1 MILMVSADTKDVE
14 ATGKI
19 SYKSET
25 LQEGLCMTAGIRTAE
40 VSGEALTRLQA
51 EQASRAEEEE
61 RGRMARQAQEA
72 AAAKERAA
80 AEDSGAAETAEEAAE
95 EAAAETGRIY
105 EVSEEDYDALL
116 RLVEAEASG
125 EDIKGKLL
133 VANVVE
139 KGAKTRKI
147 YLPAG
152 TTWYDM
158 NDNLRAYAGGQIMLL
173 WPEWNW
179 FGLAQAGLFFLTG
192 LWLLLTGLAHLGEE
206 LTPPTRS
213 AVLGVGATLG
223 FYLLT
228 VGRFGFAPSS
238 VQRIGPTVEVFSALL
253 ALLLSTALV
262 RLLYVGQVR
271 SARWLYFLGFAAF
284 LLCTCLEL
292 PQTFLSWR
300 NGADGLADL
309 ALSLLLALIGLAG
322 LGAAW
327 AVSGR
332 REEQLTDEDG

>member
-1 MILMVSADTKDVE
+1 MLGLAGMILMVSADTKDVE

-133 VANVVE
+133 VANVVLNRVKSGVFPDTIKE
-139 KGAKTRKI
+139 VIYQRQNGRAQFSPVATGKIDRVAVSEETVEAVERALCGEDESAGAL
-147 YLPAG
+147 YFVAPAYADAG
-152 TTWYDM
+152 NHQWFR
-158 NDNLRAYAGGQIMLL
+158 DNLTLLFSYEGHEFYA
-173 WPEWNW
+173 
-179 FGLAQAGLFFLTG
+179 
-192 LWLLLTGLAHLGEE
+192 
-206 LTPPTRS
+206 
-213 AVLGVGATLG
+213 
-223 FYLLT
+223 
-228 VGRFGFAPSS
+228 
-238 VQRIGPTVEVFSALL
+238 
-253 ALLLSTALV
+253 
-262 RLLYVGQVR
+262 
-271 SARWLYFLGFAAF
+271 
-284 LLCTCLEL
+284 
-292 PQTFLSWR
+292 
-300 NGADGLADL
+300 
-309 ALSLLLALIGLAG
+309 
-322 LGAAW
+322 
-327 AVSGR
+327 
-332 REEQLTDEDG
+332 

>member
-1 MILMVSADTKDVE
+1 MLGLAGMILMVSADTKDVE

-51 EQASRAEEEE
+51 ERASRAEEEE

-133 VANVVE
+133 VANVVLNRV
-139 KGAKTRKI
+139 KSGAFPDTIKEVIYQRQNGRAQFSPVATGKI
-147 YLPAG
+147 DRVAVSEETVEAVERALCGEDESAGALYFVAPAYADAG
-152 TTWYDM
+152 NHQWFR
-158 NDNLRAYAGGQIMLL
+158 DNLTLLFSYEGHEFYA
-173 WPEWNW
+173 
-179 FGLAQAGLFFLTG
+179 
-192 LWLLLTGLAHLGEE
+192 
-206 LTPPTRS
+206 
-213 AVLGVGATLG
+213 
-223 FYLLT
+223 
-228 VGRFGFAPSS
+228 
-238 VQRIGPTVEVFSALL
+238 
-253 ALLLSTALV
+253 
-262 RLLYVGQVR
+262 
-271 SARWLYFLGFAAF
+271 
-284 LLCTCLEL
+284 
-292 PQTFLSWR
+292 
-300 NGADGLADL
+300 
-309 ALSLLLALIGLAG
+309 
-322 LGAAW
+322 
-327 AVSGR
+327 
-332 REEQLTDEDG
+332 

>member
-1 MILMVSADTKDVE
+1 MLGLAGMILMVSADTKDVE

-51 EQASRAEEEE
+51 ERASRAEEEE

-133 VANVVE
+133 VANVVLNRV
-139 KGAKTRKI
+139 KSGAFPDIIKEVIYQRQNGRAQFSPVATGKI
-147 YLPAG
+147 DRVAVSEETVEAVERALCGEDESAGALYFVAPAYADAG
-152 TTWYDM
+152 NHQWFR
-158 NDNLRAYAGGQIMLL
+158 DNLTLLFSYEGHEFYA
-173 WPEWNW
+173 
-179 FGLAQAGLFFLTG
+179 
-192 LWLLLTGLAHLGEE
+192 
-206 LTPPTRS
+206 
-213 AVLGVGATLG
+213 
-223 FYLLT
+223 
-228 VGRFGFAPSS
+228 
-238 VQRIGPTVEVFSALL
+238 
-253 ALLLSTALV
+253 
-262 RLLYVGQVR
+262 
-271 SARWLYFLGFAAF
+271 
-284 LLCTCLEL
+284 
-292 PQTFLSWR
+292 
-300 NGADGLADL
+300 
-309 ALSLLLALIGLAG
+309 
-322 LGAAW
+322 
-327 AVSGR
+327 
-332 REEQLTDEDG
+332 

>member
-1 MILMVSADTKDVE
+1 MLGLAGMILMVSADTKDVE

-25 LQEGLCMTAGIRTAE
+25 LQEGLCVTAGIRTAE

-133 VANVVE
+133 VANVVLNRVKSGVFPDTIKE
-139 KGAKTRKI
+139 VIYQRQNGRAQFSPVATGKIDRVAVSEETVEAVERALCGEDESAGAL
-147 YLPAG
+147 YFVAPAYADAG
-152 TTWYDM
+152 NHQWFR
-158 NDNLRAYAGGQIMLL
+158 DNLTLLFSYEGHEFYA
-173 WPEWNW
+173 
-179 FGLAQAGLFFLTG
+179 
-192 LWLLLTGLAHLGEE
+192 
-206 LTPPTRS
+206 
-213 AVLGVGATLG
+213 
-223 FYLLT
+223 
-228 VGRFGFAPSS
+228 
-238 VQRIGPTVEVFSALL
+238 
-253 ALLLSTALV
+253 
-262 RLLYVGQVR
+262 
-271 SARWLYFLGFAAF
+271 
-284 LLCTCLEL
+284 
-292 PQTFLSWR
+292 
-300 NGADGLADL
+300 
-309 ALSLLLALIGLAG
+309 
-322 LGAAW
+322 
-327 AVSGR
+327 
-332 REEQLTDEDG
+332 